1 MRVGGTYASIKAV
14 STSRPRPVLPQSIP
28 RFGFRLRALLGTPSA
43 AQLVATRPRRMGLSL
58 NVFFIAIIL
67 PPFLARFNVFAA
79 RAKNTFS

>member
-1 MRVGGTYASIKAV
+1 
-14 STSRPRPVLPQSIP
+14 
-28 RFGFRLRALLGTPSA
+28 
-43 AQLVATRPRRMGLSL
+43 MGLSL